1 MTLTLAPAIGAVVFG
16 TYMSTDL
23 ARDLYFAWKSKQ
35 WPRTQGRV
43 IQWGLD
49 PGATMRVGDDSAL
62 IGYEYQAG
70 GVRYTSRRIDFAGR
84 WAGWSA
90 RKALFRYTEGATVE
104 VSYDPSEPERAVL
117 EPGMALGNFLRL
129 LFGLTVLGFGLLALF
144 AS

>member
-1 MTLTLAPAIGAVVFG
+1 
-16 TYMSTDL
+16 
-23 ARDLYFAWKSKQ
+23 
-35 WPRTQGRV
+35 
-43 IQWGLD
+43 
-49 PGATMRVGDDSAL
+49 MRVGDDSAL